1 MSEWFVINDL
11 DDFVD
16 KARAIVYTNF
26 GNWDQASE
34 VDALIDDV
42 AESEKEE
49 FDKILSHDE
58 CVVITKSIV
67 KKQKNKKSQEIRFVL
82 NEDLFADL
90 IKSFNDRMV
99 SNILQSLVKKGL
111 VESSYDS
118 EINDF
123 VFWAINDENKETN
136 KEKPETD

>member
-1 MSEWFVINDL
+1 MNGWFVINDL

-26 GNWDQASE
+26 GKWDQASE

-42 AESEKEE
+42 AENEKEE

-58 CVVITKSIV
+58 CVAITKSIV
-67 KKQKNKKSQEIRFVL
+67 KKQKNKKSKEIRFVL

-123 VFWAINDENKETN
+123 VFWINDENKEID
-136 KEKPETD
+136 KDKPETD

>member
-1 MSEWFVINDL
+1 MNGWFIINDL
-11 DDFVD
+11 HDFVD

-26 GNWDQASE
+26 GNWDQTSE
-34 VDALIDDV
+34 VDALIDGI
-42 AESEKEE
+42 AENEKEE

-67 KKQKNKKSQEIRFVL
+67 KKQKNKKSKEIRFVL

-111 VESSYDS
+111 VESSYDN

-123 VFWAINDENKETN
+123 VFWINDENKEID
-136 KEKPETD
+136 KDKPETD

>member
-1 MSEWFVINDL
+1 MSGWFIINDL

-16 KARAIVYTNF
+16 KARTIVYSNF

-34 VDALIDDV
+34 IDGLIDDV
-42 AESEKEE
+42 AENEKEE
-49 FDKILSHDE
+49 LNKILSHEE
-58 CVVITKSIV
+58 CIAITKSIV
-67 KKQKNKKSQEIRFVL
+67 KKQKNKKSKEIRFVL

-123 VFWAINDENKETN
+123 VFWINDENKEKDIN
-136 KEKPETD
+136 QPETD

>member
-1 MSEWFVINDL
+1 MTNGWFVINDL

-16 KARAIVYTNF
+16 KTRSIVYNNF
-26 GNWDQASE
+26 GAWDQASE
-34 VDALIDDV
+34 MDILIDSV
-42 AESEKEE
+42 ADDEKEE

-58 CVVITKSIV
+58 CLAITKSIV

-123 VFWAINDENKETN
+123 VFWIKDENQD
-136 KEKPETD
+136 KPETD